1 MMKTMNASPR
11 FNRLSR
17 LIVKSGMA
25 LLLCGVTVAAQSRI
39 IRPQSQPT
47 TSTSAR
53 HQHTAVLRASD
64 SPDGSRVALSSDQSL
79 NDYEAYRRGDRF
91 YVKIPQSEVP
101 RAETVRGRGFAD
113 VKAQKTGDST
123 VVSFRLQPGAT
134 AHVEQRGNKL
144 DVVFTVPGGRTLS
157 ASNGGPNSRSN
168 AEPEANRRSASQKN
182 GATQA
187 GSLKGS
193 PTASNKN
200 SAARNSATSSPLD
213 AKSSKAGSNSSRAS
227 DSGASPK
234 TSASKPNATPES
246 LVSTATP
253 ESKPSA
259 TLESS
264 PRPSPTAKPSASVAQ
279 KGSAVAASSPA
290 AQSTSTTA
298 RPDEA
303 SQATTSL
310 KERVRYWILFAQLNP
325 EAVAIGLGLLLLLIA
340 LLILQRRRA
349 RGTRRVR
356 SAQPESRTEKPA
368 SEAVPIV
375 KPAEAKPDAVST
387 AAVSGAAAAVMAAGT
402 AAAVKESKPETSST
416 SKVAAA
422 DGMRRDRV
430 TLVSEQAKKVLAGD
444 EYDRSIIGAPDRETR
459 QLVGAELLTGLVGRD
474 AVRRERA
481 REAFMKHGYF
491 DDATRD
497 LRVAESANERAAA
510 ARRLSFVHDREATP
524 HLIGA
529 LHDASPDV
537 RRAAIEALM
546 DLRDPSAI
554 GPLNTLMQTENDRKV
569 PRTLIK
575 HAIDACAT
583 SAAESAPPGV
593 SSFVPTAAPE
603 PSLPV
608 EHEREV
614 IEL

>member
-1 MMKTMNASPR
+1 MMKTMDQSPR
-11 FNRLSR
+11 GIRLSR
-17 LIVKSGMA
+17 SIVSSSTA
-25 LLLCGVTVAAQSRI
+25 FLLCGVTVAAQSRI
-39 IRPQSQPT
+39 IRPQSQPN
-47 TSTSAR
+47 TSASAKR
-53 HQHTAVLRASD
+53 QHTATLRASD

-91 YVKIPQSEVP
+91 YVRIPQSEVP

-113 VKAQKTGDST
+113 VKAQKTGDGT

-144 DVVFTVPGGRTLS
+144 DVVFSVPGGRTLS
-157 ASNGGPNSRSN
+157 ASNGGSNARSN
-168 AEPEANRRSASQKN
+168 AEPVANRRSAPQKN
-182 GATQA
+182 AATQT
-187 GSLKGS
+187 GSLRGS
-193 PTASNKN
+193 PTASNNN
-200 SAARNSATSSPLD
+200 SAGRNSATSSPVD
-213 AKSSKAGSNSSRAS
+213 AKSSKAGSNSSKSA
-227 DSGASPK
+227 DSGASPR
-234 TSASKPNATPES
+234 TSASKPTATPES
-246 LVSTATP
+246 LASTATP

-259 TLESS
+259 TPESS
-264 PRPSPTAKPSASVAQ
+264 ARPSPTAKPSASAMQ
-279 KGSAVAASSPA
+279 KGSTAAASSPA
-290 AQSTSTTA
+290 TQPTSATA
-298 RPDEA
+298 RPDET

-310 KERVRYWILFAQLNP
+310 KERMRYWILLAQLNP
-325 EAVAIGLGLLLLLIA
+325 IPVAIGLGLLLLLLA
-340 LLILQRRRA
+340 LVILQRRRA
-349 RGTRRVR
+349 RGIRRVR
-356 SAQPESRTEKPA
+356 SAKPESRTERPA
-368 SEAVPIV
+368 SEAVPTV
-375 KPAEAKPDAVST
+375 KPAEVKPGAVS
-387 AAVSGAAAAVMAAGT
+387 AAEVSGAIAAVMAAGT
-402 AAAVKESKPETSST
+402 AGVKEPKPETAFA
-416 SKVAAA
+416 SKVSGG
-422 DGMRRDRV
+422 DGVRRERV
-430 TLVSEQAKKVLAGD
+430 TLVAEQAKKVLAGD
-444 EYDRSIIGAPDRETR
+444 EYDRDIIGAHDRETR

-497 LRVAESANERAAA
+497 LRVAESANERSAA

-537 RRAAIEALM
+537 RRAAVEALM

-554 GPLNTLMQTENDRKV
+554 GPLNNLMQTENDRKV

-583 SAAESAPPGV
+583 SAAEPAPPGV
-593 SSFVPTAAPE
+593 SSFVPAAAPE

>member
-1 MMKTMNASPR
+1 MMKTTNPSPR
-11 FNRLSR
+11 CNRLSR

-25 LLLCGVTVAAQSRI
+25 ILLGAVTVAGQGRI

-47 TSTSAR
+47 TSASAR
-53 HQHTAVLRASD
+53 RQHTAVLRASD

-113 VKAQKTGDST
+113 VKTQKTGDST

-144 DVVFTVPGGRTLS
+144 DVVFTVPGGRSLS
-157 ASNGGPNSRSN
+157 ASNSGSSARSN
-168 AEPEANRRSASQKN
+168 AEPEANRRSASQKSA
-182 GATQA
+182 ATQTGNQKA
-187 GSLKGS
+187 S

-213 AKSSKAGSNSSRAS
+213 AKSSKAGSNSSKGL

-234 TSASKPNATPES
+234 TSASKPNVTPES
-246 LVSTATP
+246 PVSTATP
-253 ESKPSA
+253 ESKPSV
-259 TLESS
+259 TPESS

-279 KGSAVAASSPA
+279 KGSTAAASSPA
-290 AQSTSTTA
+290 TQSTSTTE
-298 RPDEA
+298 RSDGT
-303 SQATTSL
+303 SQGFPSL
-310 KERVRYWILFAQLNP
+310 KERMRYWILLAQLNP
-325 EAVAIGLGLLLLLIA
+325 MPVAIGLGLLLLLIA
-340 LLILQRRRA
+340 LLILRRRRA

-356 SAQPESRTEKPA
+356 SSKVESRTEKPA
-368 SEAVPIV
+368 SEAVPTV
-375 KPAEAKPDAVST
+375 KPAEVKPDGVST
-387 AAVSGAAAAVMAAGT
+387 AAVSGVAAAVMATGT
-402 AAAVKESKPETSST
+402 AAVKESKPETAST
-416 SKVAAA
+416 SRVAAA
-422 DGMRRDRV
+422 DGVRRERV
-430 TLVSEQAKKVLAGD
+430 TLVAEQAKKVLAGH
-444 EYDRSIIGAPDRETR
+444 EYDQSIIGAPDRETR

-481 REAFMKHGYF
+481 REAFMNHGYF
-491 DDATRD
+491 EDATRD

-537 RRAAIEALM
+537 RRAVVEALM

-554 GPLNTLMQTENDRKV
+554 GPLNNLMQTENDRKV

-583 SAAESAPPGV
+583 SAPESAPPGV
-593 SSFVPTAAPE
+593 SSFVPAAAPE

>member
-1 MMKTMNASPR
+1 MKTMDQSPR
-11 FNRLSR
+11 CNRLSR

-25 LLLCGVTVAAQSRI
+25 ILLCGVTVAAQSRI

-47 TSTSAR
+47 TGAPAR
-53 HQHTAVLRASD
+53 RQHTATMRASD

-91 YVKIPQSEVP
+91 YVRIPQSEVP

-182 GATQA
+182 AATQA
-187 GSLKGS
+187 GNLKGS
-193 PTASNKN
+193 PTASNKT

-279 KGSAVAASSPA
+279 KGSTVAASSPA

-298 RPDEA
+298 RPDET
-303 SQATTSL
+303 SQVTTSL

-356 SAQPESRTEKPA
+356 SAKPKSRTEKPA
-368 SEAVPIV
+368 SEAVPTV
-375 KPAEAKPDAVST
+375 KPAEVKPDAVST

-402 AAAVKESKPETSST
+402 AVKESKPETAST

-422 DGMRRDRV
+422 DGMRRERV
-430 TLVSEQAKKVLAGD
+430 TLVAEEAKKVLAGD
-444 EYDRSIIGAPDRETR
+444 EYDRGIIGAPDRETR

-554 GPLNTLMQTENDRKV
+554 GPLNNLMQTENDRKV

-583 SAAESAPPGV
+583 SASESAPPGV
-593 SSFVPTAAPE
+593 SSFVPAAAPE

>member
-1 MMKTMNASPR
+1 MMKTMDQSPR
-11 FNRLSR
+11 RIRLSR
-17 LIVKSGMA
+17 LIVKSGVA
-25 LLLCGVTVAAQSRI
+25 ILLCGVTVAAQNRI
-39 IRPQSQPT
+39 IRPQSQPN
-47 TSTSAR
+47 TSASAKR
-53 HQHTAVLRASD
+53 QHTATLRASD
-64 SPDGSRVALSSDQSL
+64 SPDGSSVALSSDQSL

-113 VKAQKTGDST
+113 VKAQKAGDST

-134 AHVEQRGNKL
+134 AHVEQRGSKL

-157 ASNGGPNSRSN
+157 TSNAGSNARSN
-168 AEPEANRRSASQKN
+168 VGPEANKRSASQKN
-182 GATQA
+182 AATQT
-187 GSLKGS
+187 GNLKAS

-200 SAARNSATSSPLD
+200 SAARNPATLSPLD
-213 AKSSKAGSNSSRAS
+213 AKSSKTGSNLSQAG
-227 DSGASPK
+227 DPGASPK
-234 TSASKPNATPES
+234 TSASKPDATPEY
-246 LVSTATP
+246 LTSTATP
-253 ESKPSA
+253 ESKPN
-259 TLESS
+259 TTPESS
-264 PRPSPTAKPSASVAQ
+264 PRPSPTAKPSPSVTQ
-279 KGSAVAASSPA
+279 KGATAAASSPA
-290 AQSTSTTA
+290 TQSTSTTVH
-298 RPDEA
+298 PDET
-303 SQATTSL
+303 SQAATSL
-310 KERVRYWILFAQLNP
+310 KERVRYWILLAQLNP
-325 EAVAIGLGLLLLLIA
+325 IPVAIGLGLLLLLIG

-349 RGTRRVR
+349 RGTRGVR
-356 SAQPESRTEKPA
+356 TSKVEARSEKVAPEPVAT
-368 SEAVPIV
+368 I
-375 KPAEAKPDAVST
+375 KPAEAKSDAVP
-387 AAVSGAAAAVMAAGT
+387 AGAVSGAAAAVVATGT
-402 AAAVKESKPETSST
+402 AVVKEPKRETAST
-416 SKVAAA
+416 SKVSAA
-422 DGMRRDRV
+422 DGARRERV
-430 TLVSEQAKKVLAGD
+430 TLIAEQAKKVLAGD
-444 EYDRSIIGAPDRETR
+444 EYNRDIIGAPDRETR

-537 RRAAIEALM
+537 RRAAVEALI

-554 GPLNTLMQTENDRKV
+554 GPLNNLMQTENDRKV

-583 SAAESAPPGV
+583 SAPESAPPGV
-593 SSFVPTAAPE
+593 SSFVPAAAPE
-603 PSLPV
+603 PSPPV

>member
-1 MMKTMNASPR
+1 M
-11 FNRLSR
+11 
-17 LIVKSGMA
+17 
-25 LLLCGVTVAAQSRI
+25 VAAQSRI

-47 TSTSAR
+47 TSASAR
-53 HQHTAVLRASD
+53 RQHTAVLRASD

-113 VKAQKTGDST
+113 VKAQKTGSST
-123 VVSFRLQPGAT
+123 VLSFRLQPGAT

-157 ASNGGPNSRSN
+157 ASNGGPNARSN

-182 GATQA
+182 AATQTGNQKA
-187 GSLKGS
+187 S

-213 AKSSKAGSNSSRAS
+213 VKSSKAISNSSKAG

-234 TSASKPNATPES
+234 TSVSNPNATPES
-246 LVSTATP
+246 LTSTATP

-259 TLESS
+259 TPESS
-264 PRPSPTAKPSASVAQ
+264 PRPSATAKPSASVAQ
-279 KGSAVAASSPA
+279 KGSTAAASSPA
-290 AQSTSTTA
+290 TQSTSTPERSDGT
-298 RPDEA
+298 
-303 SQATTSL
+303 SQGLTSL
-310 KERVRYWILFAQLNP
+310 KERMRYWILFAQLNP

-349 RGTRRVR
+349 RGTRRAR
-356 SAQPESRTEKPA
+356 SAKPESRTEKPA
-368 SEAVPIV
+368 SETVPTV
-375 KPAEAKPDAVST
+375 KPAEVKSDAVST
-387 AAVSGAAAAVMAAGT
+387 AAVSGVAAAVMAAGT
-402 AAAVKESKPETSST
+402 PAVKEPKPEVVATP
-416 SKVAAA
+416 KVAAA
-422 DGMRRDRV
+422 DGVRRERV
-430 TLVSEQAKKVLAGD
+430 SLVAEQAKKVLAGG
-444 EYDRSIIGAPDRETR
+444 EYDQSIIGAPDRETR

-537 RRAAIEALM
+537 RRAAVEALM

-554 GPLNTLMQTENDRKV
+554 GALNNLMQTENDRKV

-583 SAAESAPPGV
+583 SAPESAPPGV
-593 SSFVPTAAPE
+593 SSFVPATAPE